1 MVLFA
6 LRLHLAA
13 RDRHLS
19 RSGQWSGPGMV
30 GIPPSMWIPAHGD
43 LIGQRLRVHARTG
56 KIVDGVCLRGWALHA
71 GGHQWQLLRDD
82 GTRVYVSSIV
92 APLAWHD
99 GHPLA
104 SEPAPATP
112 PPEHGIVS

>member
-1 MVLFA
+1 
-6 LRLHLAA
+6 
-13 RDRHLS
+13 
-19 RSGQWSGPGMV
+19 MV
-30 GIPPSMWIPAHGD
+30 GIPPGMWIPTHGD
-43 LIGQRLRVHARTG
+43 LVGQRLRVHTRTG